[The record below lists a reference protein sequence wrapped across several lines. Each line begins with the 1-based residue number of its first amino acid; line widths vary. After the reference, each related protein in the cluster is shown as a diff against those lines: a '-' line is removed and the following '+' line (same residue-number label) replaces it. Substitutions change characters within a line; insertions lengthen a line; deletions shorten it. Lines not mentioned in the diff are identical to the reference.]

1 MAFLT
6 DIISNAVL
14 NMSVQIFFWDPFSVL
29 LGLYLEVELLDH
41 MAILFL
47 SFLKKIFKDISLL
60 EILLVVV
67 TMIYV

>member
-1 MAFLT
+1 MQFLET
-6 DIISNAVL
+6 LLRIIL
-14 NMSVQIFFWDPFSVL
+14 NIQP
-29 LGLYLEVELLDH
+29 EVELLDH

>member
-1 MAFLT
+1 
-6 DIISNAVL
+6 
-14 NMSVQIFFWDPFSVL
+14 MSVQIFFWDPFSVL